1 MGENSNQKK
10 SKNKKRKKR
19 LIIKS
24 GILLVLLVVLA
35 GAIWVLADQ
44 LRNDQDRQQ
53 AKVDEQN
60 VEEDS
65 SLDSE
70 PEATLETKTEEAE
83 ETSSKDAE
91 AKSIDKETIMNE
103 AQLLADQYDYDAA
116 LEKLKEVSNSEEDT
130 DVAAKTAEYQAT
142 KDSCVAAN
150 IEEVTHI
157 FYHSLVVDPDKCF
170 GNQDD
175 PLTAGFNQW
184 MTTID
189 EFNRI
194 TQEMYDKGYVM
205 VRMRDLVNE
214 TVDAD
219 GTVHFTPA
227 EIMLPPDKKAFV
239 LSIDDLSYY
248 HSYDD
253 HGIASRLI
261 LDDDGKLTNEYL
273 NNDGTITTGAYDV
286 VPLMDQFV
294 EEHPD
299 ASYRGA
305 KGLIALT
312 GYNGVFGYRTDGVYE
327 SRDPEHL
334 TADQK
339 AWLDKHPDFDY
350 AKECDEAKEVADAIK
365 DQGWEF
371 ASHTWGHRHIA
382 QISLDDLKTDT
393 QKWNTYVAPLVG
405 QTDTIIFAHGE
416 DLGDWHDYNTEDEKY
431 QYLKSEGFNF
441 FCNVDSAQYF
451 LQIRDGYVRQGRRN
465 LDGYRLYQDKIATSD
480 AEKKTKD
487 LFDAAAV
494 FDTRRPNVQDL
505 S

>member
-10 SKNKKRKKR
+10 SKRKKQKKR

-24 GILLVLLVVLA
+24 GILIVLLVVLA
-35 GAIWVLADQ
+35 GAIWILADQ
-44 LRNDQDRQQ
+44 ISKNNQGSQE
-53 AKVDEQN
+53 AKVDEQDIAEDQN
-60 VEEDS
+60 LEEIED
-65 SLDSE
+65 
-70 PEATLETKTEEAE
+70 TEKVTE
-83 ETSSKDAE
+83 ETSSKEADAE
-91 AKSIDKETIMNE
+91 AGNKETVMKE

-116 LEKLKEVSNSEEDT
+116 MEKLKEVPNSESDT
-130 DVAAKTAEYQAT
+130 DVAAKTAEYQAV
-142 KDSCVAAN
+142 KDSCVPVKA
-150 IEEVTHI
+150 EEVTHI

-170 GNQDD
+170 GNADD

-184 MTTID
+184 MTTVD

-214 TVDAD
+214 TVDED
-219 GTVHFTPA
+219 GTVHFTAA

-239 LSIDDLSYY
+239 LSIDDLNYY

-253 HGIASRLI
+253 RGIASRLI
-261 LDDDGKLTNEYL
+261 LDENGELTNEYL
-273 NNDGTITTGAYDV
+273 NDDGAVSTAAYDV
-286 VPLMDQFV
+286 IPLMDQFI

-334 TADQK
+334 TSDQE
-339 AWLDKHPDFDY
+339 AWLNEHPDFDY
-350 AKECDEAKEVADAIK
+350 TQECEDAKKVADAIK

-382 QISLDDLKTDT
+382 QISLDDLQTDT
-393 QKWNTYVAPLVG
+393 EKWETYVAPLVG
-405 QTDTIIFAHGE
+405 QIDTIIFAHGE
-416 DLGDWHDYNTEDEKY
+416 DLGDWQDYNTEDEKFK
-431 QYLKSEGFNF
+431 YLKSKGFNF

-451 LQIRDGYVRQGRRN
+451 LQIRDSYVRQGRRN

-494 FDTRRPNVQDL
+494 YDSRRPNVPAL
-505 S
+505 